1 MSRIGSTI
9 DSIWS
14 LAFEGWVNVPG
25 CLIHSC
31 DHEQSC
37 CLVSHSFRI
46 NHREVGHGQT
56 FGSDVTDP
64 REKASQSQ
72 MILHSTT
79 ITRQSPMVASR
90 QSSLAI
96 LPNFRQLRRGE
107 VSEIRLLCCYR
118 AGPLF

>member
-56 FGSDVTDP
+56 FGSDVEARARITFTPAKTEYICKSEPMGTARDHWH
-64 REKASQSQ
+64 ECIFVLEYTCQ
-72 MILHSTT
+72 MK
-79 ITRQSPMVASR
+79 
-90 QSSLAI
+90 
-96 LPNFRQLRRGE
+96 
-107 VSEIRLLCCYR
+107 
-118 AGPLF
+118 